1 MRYLYVLALAALT
14 SCPGS
19 ALAQAKDATQSY
31 DRAAPGSS
39 NIRNFTLRNEPALS
53 SIVAQGPAT
62 SEVVDARGRKYVVQN
77 AATDVEFDRLRAIFT
92 RTGSRIDISDA
103 SISNPAMGFTMTGFL
118 DTAKERADINGT
130 FVPLYGLNN
139 VVSQLPILGQ
149 LLGGGRNEGL
159 FALNFRVAG
168 RLSKPDVSVNPLS
181 ALAPGI
187 LRKLFSAGGG
197 Q

>member
-1 MRYLYVLALAALT
+1 
-14 SCPGS
+14 
-19 ALAQAKDATQSY
+19 
-31 DRAAPGSS
+31 
-39 NIRNFTLRNEPALS
+39 
-53 SIVAQGPAT
+53 
-62 SEVVDARGRKYVVQN
+62 VVQN
-77 AATDVEFDRLRAIFT
+77 AGNDVEFDRLRAIFT
-92 RTGSRIDISDA
+92 RTGTRIDISDA
-103 SISNPAMGFTMTGFL
+103 AISNPAMGFTMTGFL
-118 DTAKERADINGT
+118 DTAKERTDINGT

-159 FALNFRVAG
+159 FALNFRVSG

-197 Q
+197 NDGVTGATLPPETER